1 MTIQEFRDEIQSWYD
16 YIVFCDDNGFYDR
29 TDSIYSAESAERYV
43 DDSIG
48 DMTRS
53 NTWEEV
59 RDYLNSLPD
68 HFGDGEYYRL
78 SDYDEFEI
86 LGSYELQEEIDD
98 FLDCHKD
105 FFEVEEEILEVS
117 SVLV

>member
-1 MTIQEFRDEIQSWYD
+1 MTVQEFRDEIKSWYD
-16 YIVFCDDNGFYDR
+16 YIEFCNDNEFYGR
-29 TDSIYSAESAERYV
+29 TDSIYDASTADRYV
-43 DDSIG
+43 DERIR

-53 NTWEEV
+53 DTWEEV
-59 RDYLNSLPD
+59 RDYLNNLPD
-68 HFGDGEYYRL
+68 HFDDDEYYRL
-78 SDYDEFEI
+78 SDYDEFER

-117 SVLV
+117 CVLV